1 MAYRIAPRAQIDLE
15 NIAQYIA
22 ERNPPAAKR
31 LIDRLIQQWELLATQ
46 PRSGAERDDILPGVR
61 HKITGQY
68 IAFYRVDDEDVLI
81 LRVLHGRRNIGADD
95 FKP

>member
-1 MAYRIAPRAQIDLE
+1 
-15 NIAQYIA
+15 
-22 ERNPPAAKR
+22 
-31 LIDRLIQQWELLATQ
+31 LATQ

-95 FKP
+95 LKP